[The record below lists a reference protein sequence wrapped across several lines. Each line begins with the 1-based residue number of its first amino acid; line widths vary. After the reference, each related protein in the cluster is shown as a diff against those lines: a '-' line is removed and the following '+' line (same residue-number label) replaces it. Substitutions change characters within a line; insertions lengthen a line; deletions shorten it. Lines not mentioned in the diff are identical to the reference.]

1 MHIVTTQQVSH
12 GSHFRAQVLRGYQQK
27 INPFIAVDHAWMS
40 GPTFPPHSHAG
51 FSAVSYVFLDSE
63 SGIDNS
69 DSTGV
74 KNLIK
79 PGGLHW
85 AAAGSGIVHEEVPA
99 EPGKT
104 VHSLQIFIALPE
116 AKRLMQPTALTL
128 EAEDVISVKIPEGK
142 VRIPVGEFNGVQ
154 SPLKTPTDVTLL
166 DITLHAGASINLQVK
181 ANHNAFVLPVWG
193 SFNVDQQT
201 FSLQQHN
208 VPVYSSQADEQ
219 TITVTASDAGA
230 KVMFFSGKPL

>member
-12 GSHFRAQVLRGYQQK
+12 GAHFRAQVLRGYQQK

-74 KNLIK
+74 KNLIQ

-116 AKRLMQPTALTL
+116 AKRLMQPTSLTL
-128 EAEDVISVKIPEGK
+128 EAEDVVSVKIPEGK

-154 SPLKTPTDVTLL
+154 SPLNTPTDVTLL
-166 DITLHAGASINLQVK
+166 DITLNAGASINLHVK
-181 ANHNAFVLPVWG
+181 ANHNAFLLPVSG
-193 SFNVDQQT
+193 AFTVDQQT
-201 FSLQQHN
+201 FSFQQHK
-208 VPVYSSQADEQ
+208 VPVFSSQENEQ

>member
-1 MHIVTTQQVSH
+1 MQIVTTQQVSH
-12 GSHFRAQVLRGYQQK
+12 GAHFRAQVLRGYQQK

-63 SGIDNS
+63 SGIDNR

-85 AAAGSGIVHEEVPA
+85 AAAGLGIVHEEVPA

-128 EAEDVISVKIPEGK
+128 EAEDVVSVKIPEGK

-154 SPLKTPTDVTLL
+154 SSLNTPTEVTLL
-166 DITLHAGASINLQVK
+166 DITLNAGASINLQVK
-181 ANHNAFVLPVWG
+181 ANHNAFMLPVWG
-193 SFNVDQQT
+193 SFTVDQQT
-201 FSLQQHN
+201 FSLQQHQ
-208 VPVYSSQADEQ
+208 VPVYLSQADEQ

-230 KVMFFSGKPL
+230 KVMFFNGKPL